1 VFQSKSNSKVILN
14 LTGLEDRTNPA
25 VGDPYI
31 PPPPPPPV
39 VVVIHV
45 PIILPP
51 SPVQGGQSNTISVI

>member
-1 VFQSKSNSKVILN
+1 MFQSQGNSKVILN

-39 VVVIHV
+39 VVIIV
-45 PIILPP
+45 PIVLPP
-51 SPVQGGQSNTISVI
+51 CAPHTGSRNA